1 MAQSQ
6 DHEHDVTMARV
17 QPLPARGDVIIDARG
32 EGRSLRVSWHHEA
45 DLVVL
50 SLWANETCTG
60 TFRLRSADVPGLI
73 QALSAGLA
81 DGYSMPPGRRLAS

>member
-1 MAQSQ
+1 MAESQ

-50 SLWANETCTG
+50 SLWANEICTG

-81 DGYSMPPGRRLAS
+81 DGYSVPSGRRLAS